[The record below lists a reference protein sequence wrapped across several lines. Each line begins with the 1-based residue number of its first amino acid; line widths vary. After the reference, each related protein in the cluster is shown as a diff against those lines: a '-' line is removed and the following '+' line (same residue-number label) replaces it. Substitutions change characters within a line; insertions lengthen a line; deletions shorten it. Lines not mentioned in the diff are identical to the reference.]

1 MRTEN
6 TPELFTELWTDSP
19 AEIVRIIKEARRMRG
34 EAQDELLRSAGR
46 GIVRLVSLVSRPP
59 ALATGFL
66 GLTARMK
73 RASRAEPALR

>member
-19 AEIVRIIKEARRMRG
+19 AEIARIIKEARRMRG

-59 ALATGFL
+59 ALATGSL
-66 GLTARMK
+66 GLTARME
-73 RASRAEPALR
+73 RASRTEPALR